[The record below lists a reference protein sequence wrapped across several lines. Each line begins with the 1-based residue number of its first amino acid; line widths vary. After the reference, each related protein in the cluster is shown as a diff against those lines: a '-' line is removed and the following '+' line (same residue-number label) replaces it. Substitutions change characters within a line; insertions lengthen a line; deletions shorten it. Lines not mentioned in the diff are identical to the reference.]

1 MLIYKLF
8 LWKDMKG
15 GTGKVGRKMKITND
29 EADRADQRAR
39 TEKLMNETQDWQT
52 LQPTPPRYLKGIAY
66 QAWTELTPILNHSGL
81 VKQSDKQIVSSLCE
95 QIAIRRLAYEQV
107 MKSGIVLANGR
118 KNPACGV
125 LNDSTAKVKSLA
137 ESLGLSPQA
146 RASLMN
152 IQSDNADDDTQNII
166 EKLKKAGSE
175 QF

>member
-8 LWKDMKG
+8 LWKEMKG

-39 TEKLMNETQDWQT
+39 TEKMMTETQDWQT
-52 LQPTPPRYLKGIAY
+52 LQQTPPRYLKGVAY
-66 QAWTELTPILNHSGL
+66 AAWSELTPILNKSGL

-95 QIAIRRLAYEQV
+95 QIAVRRLAYEQV
-107 MKSGIVLANGR
+107 IENGIVLSNGR

-152 IQSDNADDDTQNII
+152 IQADNADDDTQNII

>member
-1 MLIYKLF
+1 
-8 LWKDMKG
+8 MKG

-39 TEKLMNETQDWQT
+39 TEKLMTETQDWQT
-52 LQPTPPRYLKGIAY
+52 LQPTPPRYLKGVAY
-66 QAWTELTPILNHSGL
+66 AAWSELTPILNKSGL

-95 QIAIRRLAYEQV
+95 QIAVRRLAYEQV
-107 MKSGIVLANGR
+107 IENGIVLDNGR

-152 IQSDNADDDTQNII
+152 VQTDNTDDDTQNIV
-166 EKLKKAGSE
+166 EKLKNVGSE